1 MRDQLGAKARDTIT
15 GFKGTIVGH
24 CVYISGCNQVLISAE
39 SKDGKISESGW
50 YDEQRVE
57 ILRGAR
63 IVLDNS
69 RTPGPDM
76 PAPIR

>member
-1 MRDQLGAKARDTIT
+1 MRDQLGAKARDRIS
-15 GFKGTIVGH
+15 GFKGTITGH
-24 CVYISGCNQVLISAE
+24 AEYLTGCAQVLICAE
-39 SKDGKISESGW
+39 STEGKTAEAGW

-57 ILRGAR
+57 ILGGER

-76 PAPIR
+76 AAPIR